1 MTPVDL
7 EILGMIAMD
16 VADGDHLPALIE
28 VARRRVELQDW
39 LDHVALSATTPPR
52 SVCKLLDVP
61 GNATMRECIVAIRRR
76 HVRVAS
82 AN

>member
-28 VARRRVELQDW
+28 VARRRVELQD
-39 LDHVALSATTPPR
+39 VALSATTPPR

>member
-39 LDHVALSATTPPR
+39 LERQLTNTST
-52 SVCKLLDVP
+52 
-61 GNATMRECIVAIRRR
+61 
-76 HVRVAS
+76 
-82 AN
+82 